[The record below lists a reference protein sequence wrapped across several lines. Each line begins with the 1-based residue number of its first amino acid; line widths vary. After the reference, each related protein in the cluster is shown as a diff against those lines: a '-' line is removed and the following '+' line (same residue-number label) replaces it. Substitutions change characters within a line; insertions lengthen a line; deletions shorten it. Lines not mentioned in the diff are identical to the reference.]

1 MNTIYCNIH
10 FAREHNS
17 EKKLTLKPILYKCS
31 VVQLKCEAYLSI
43 AVFLKSLIWYH
54 WGNLKVLLQNRVPD
68 FSPPHTAHI
77 MHIDPS
83 LPIPH

>member
-43 AVFLKSLIWYH
+43 ALFKSLIWYH
-54 WGNLKVLLQNRVPD
+54 
-68 FSPPHTAHI
+68 
-77 MHIDPS
+77 
-83 LPIPH
+83 